1 MATSYASLC
10 DDFYV
15 NMNLNTELELP
26 TERDTILHFF
36 DCIRRK
42 FPKMNSFYQRDS
54 GEFCL
59 DEDRETGNY
68 RWVTVERDRICSGS
82 VNPDTVEEADEQ
94 HRFILELLP
103 YTLSVNN
110 LDIASQDVLF
120 GMDFDYQGNH
130 DEILAEA
137 LFRDSAFGSLLE
149 LTGAK
154 ALGFDPSIMISLND
168 DCRLQARIS
177 LESRT
182 GAYQIRTGKYKEE
195 DQLSLYLAIRQ
206 YPDPSSGFA
215 SLDSYDHQ
223 RKICE
228 EIMDDRVIPYFVNP
242 ILGAIGQRR

>member
-1 MATSYASLC
+1 MPTSYGSLC

-42 FPKMNSFYQRDS
+42 FPKMNTFYQRDT

-59 DEDRETGNY
+59 DEDRELGSY
-68 RWVTVERDRICSGS
+68 RWVTVEADRICSGC
-82 VNPDTVEEADEQ
+82 VNPESLEDVDEQ
-94 HRFILELLP
+94 HRFILDILP

-110 LDIASQDVLF
+110 LDTSSLDVMF

-137 LFRDSAFGSLLE
+137 LFRDTPFTTLLDMPQS
-149 LTGAK
+149 K
-154 ALGFDPSIMISLND
+154 ALGFDPSISVSLSD

-177 LESRT
+177 FESRT
-182 GAYQIRTGKYKEE
+182 GAYHIRTGKFKEE
-195 DQLSLYLAIRQ
+195 EQLSLYLAVRQ
-206 YPDPSSGFA
+206 YPNPDTGFDCIA
-215 SLDSYDHQ
+215 SYNQQ
-223 RKICE
+223 RALCE
-228 EIMDDRVIPYFVNP
+228 EIMNDRVIPNFVNP
-242 ILGAIGQRR
+242 IIGAIGHRS